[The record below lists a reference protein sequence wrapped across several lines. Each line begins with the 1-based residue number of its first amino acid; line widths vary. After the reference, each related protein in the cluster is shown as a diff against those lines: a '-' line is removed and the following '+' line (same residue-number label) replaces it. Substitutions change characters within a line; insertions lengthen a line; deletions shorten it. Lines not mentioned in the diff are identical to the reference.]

1 MIVLFRTLTFRLGTY
16 SAQSPICTT
25 KHIGPILET
34 ALQRAPILY
43 IQTGNIQAAVNRYR
57 CVYGGIIDATYNTRN
72 LYILLDICVSV
83 CVCLH
88 CFSVSLQL

>member
-1 MIVLFRTLTFRLGTY
+1 MYSKLMFLHLGTY
-16 SAQSPICTT
+16 STPSPVST

-57 CVYGGIIDATYNTRN
+57 YALIMYSITLVFI
-72 LYILLDICVSV
+72 
-83 CVCLH
+83 
-88 CFSVSLQL
+88 

>member
-1 MIVLFRTLTFRLGTY
+1 MKNISGLQHFNISYFTGTY
-16 SAQSPICTT
+16 STPSPVST

-57 CVYGGIIDATYNTRN
+57 YAFIM
-72 LYILLDICVSV
+72 
-83 CVCLH
+83 
-88 CFSVSLQL
+88 